1 MLNLSEFGELSGG
14 IEILVQM
21 AEKGEIDPKNMDII
35 DVTDRFLKAIEA
47 QPKDNLRQSGK
58 IIFHACVLLRM
69 KAEALLIT
77 KIEELDMGGDD
88 FIDFDEDG
96 SPLIY
101 DSTTEPIARQ
111 ITLDDLQRA
120 IVRKVRGKQI
130 RQRKVTL
137 LQLIEALREAERIE
151 KKRTERQP
159 KAVIDLDGHHDIQ
172 EMDDILD
179 LAHDEDIETVI
190 RKVDR
195 LMNEQF
201 GPDDVISL
209 GDIIQKLGG
218 RNDWVDAF
226 LAVLFLSNSG
236 KLMLEQEQFY
246 GPLHIRLCSPDEAR
260 GETHKSETALPLDIN
275 LDQAAS

>member
-21 AEKGEIDPKNMDII
+21 AEKGEIDPKNIDII
-35 DVTDRFLKAIEA
+35 DAADRFLKAIEA

-77 KIEELDMGGDD
+77 KIEELDMTGDD

-137 LQLIEALREAERIE
+137 VQLIEALREAERIE
-151 KKRTERQP
+151 KKRTERPP

-190 RKVDR
+190 WKVDR

-201 GPDDVISL
+201 SQDDIVSL
-209 GDIIQKLGG
+209 GDIIQRLGG

-236 KLMLEQEQFY
+236 KLILEQEKFY
-246 GPLHIRLCSPDEAR
+246 GPLYIRLCRPE
-260 GETHKSETALPLDIN
+260 EMQEQEVALPLNVD